1 MVDLYSGG
9 TPNKSIL
16 EYWDGSIPWISAKSM
31 YEDFLSSSDLYISEA
46 GLRAGSRLAK
56 KGSILLLTRGSGLFN
71 RIPVCWTLSDVA
83 FNQDVKNIK
92 SKDEGIVMS
101 QYLFYWLYAHKSDI
115 SAILETTGIG
125 AGKIDTER
133 LLSMSVLLPGISEQ
147 EQIIRAIKPFFDIIS
162 LNNRINHNLEEQAQ
176 ALFKSWFIDYDPF
189 KDGDFIDSE
198 LGKIPTGWRVRSLGD
213 VTEEMRSK
221 VGFRQDVKVLSPI
234 TTGQLLLSEEYF
246 TKQVFSE
253 SISKYLIVKPC
264 DFAYNPARVNIGSI
278 GKNEY
283 GFDGCVS
290 PVYVV
295 FRCESGYDLFFDL
308 YRRTD
313 SFKNEVVSRASGGVR
328 QTLGYKDFSLI
339 KLVYPPKVVVVMFNE
354 IYGHLLKEISH
365 CSEENNFL
373 TEQRDILLPKLMS
386 GEVSIY

>member
-1 MVDLYSGG
+1 MGNGREICKLGDLVDLYSGG

-176 ALFKSWFIDYDPF
+176 ALYKSWFIDFEPF
-189 KDGDFIDSE
+189 KNGKFVNSDLGLIPKGWRIGKLSDLLEVRYGKDHKSLKDGETPVYGSGGLMRYAERALYDGESVLIPRKGTLNNVMYVHDAFWTVDTMFYTVERVSNVIKYCHLFLLTQDLASMNSGSAVPSMTTDI
-198 LGKIPTGWRVRSLGD
+198 LNNLPLLIPTDD
-213 VTEEMRSK
+213 VIKEFNQIVSASYEIRKKKENESS
-221 VGFRQDVKVLSPI
+221 FLSQSRDAILPQLM
-234 TTGQLLLSEEYF
+234 TGQL
-246 TKQVFSE
+246 
-253 SISKYLIVKPC
+253 
-264 DFAYNPARVNIGSI
+264 
-278 GKNEY
+278 KN
-283 GFDGCVS
+283 
-290 PVYVV
+290 
-295 FRCESGYDLFFDL
+295 
-308 YRRTD
+308 T
-313 SFKNEVVSRASGGVR
+313 
-328 QTLGYKDFSLI
+328 
-339 KLVYPPKVVVVMFNE
+339 
-354 IYGHLLKEISH
+354 
-365 CSEENNFL
+365 FL
-373 TEQRDILLPKLMS
+373 NC
-386 GEVSIY
+386 